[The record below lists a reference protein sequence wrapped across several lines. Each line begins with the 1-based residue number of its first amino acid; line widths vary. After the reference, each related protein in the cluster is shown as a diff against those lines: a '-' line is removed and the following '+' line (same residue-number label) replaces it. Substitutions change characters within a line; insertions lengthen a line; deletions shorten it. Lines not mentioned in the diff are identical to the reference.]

1 MTRRQERRVAWRQ
14 GRRDDA
20 SAAMRTAA
28 GREDRGGSES
38 AAAARRAL
46 AQVREGTRTETVQSR
61 TPAQS
66 IGGSLM
72 QRVTITIDDE
82 LMTELDRIITAR
94 GYQNRSEAI
103 RDLARA
109 GIREAGETLD
119 AKRDCVAALVYIYD
133 HAARELPKRL
143 TETFHDHHELSLSSL
158 HVHLDHD
165 SCMEVTVLKGKT
177 GAVQHFAEHV
187 IAERGVRHGRVVM
200 MPTQALPRRGGA
212 GPRRPKPSHRKPSH
226 AKPSHGKH
234 AHGAS
239 HT

>member
-1 MTRRQERRVAWRQ
+1 
-14 GRRDDA
+14 
-20 SAAMRTAA
+20 
-28 GREDRGGSES
+28 
-38 AAAARRAL
+38 
-46 AQVREGTRTETVQSR
+46 
-61 TPAQS
+61 
-66 IGGSLM
+66 M

-82 LMTELDRIITAR
+82 LMTELDRIIAAR

-109 GIREAGETLD
+109 GIREASATLD
-119 AKRDCVAALVYIYD
+119 AQRDCVAAVVYIYD

-177 GAVQHFAEHV
+177 GAVQHFADHV

-200 MPTQALPRRGGA
+200 MPTQALARTGRARR
-212 GPRRPKPSHRKPSH
+212 
-226 AKPSHGKH
+226 GKH